1 MIKFNKFNKIKYSHK
16 KIIII
21 IIVYL
26 IFSYLFKGY
35 FPYYPSIPVY
45 PNNYKEAEKVKSYI
59 KKRTKEDVN
68 FFHLTNESIVTVF
81 LPHVKETEQ
90 ELYDIILSNKC
101 ETILKINKYLINR
114 ARPEQVD
121 SSIKPI
127 DKSTAQTPAFPAG
140 HAFQAYLLSKKLSEK
155 YPEKKKLFEKIAKK
169 CDLCRVQ
176 AGLHYPSDGE
186 YSKKLVDLFY

>member
-1 MIKFNKFNKIKYSHK
+1 MIKYNEK

-45 PNNYKEAEKVKSYI
+45 PNNYKEVEKVKEYI

-68 FFHLTNESIVTVF
+68 FFHLTNESIVTAF
-81 LPHVKETEQ
+81 LPHVKETKQ
-90 ELYDIILSNKC
+90 ELYNIVLSNK
-101 ETILKINKYLINR
+101 TISIVSINKYLINR
-114 ARPEQVD
+114 ARPEKVD

-140 HAFQAYLLSKKLSEK
+140 HAFQAYLLSKILSEK
-155 YPEKKKLFEKIAKK
+155 YPKKKKLFEKIAKR
-169 CDLCRVQ
+169 CDICRVQ

-186 YSKKLVDLFY
+186 YSKKLVELFY